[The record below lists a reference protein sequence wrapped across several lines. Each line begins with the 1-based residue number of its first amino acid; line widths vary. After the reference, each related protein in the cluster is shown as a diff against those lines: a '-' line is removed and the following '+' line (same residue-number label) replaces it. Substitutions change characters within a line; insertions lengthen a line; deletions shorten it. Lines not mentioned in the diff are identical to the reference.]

1 MHGKAFQLL
10 DKFLKVEPIPL
21 QLGNGMIADFRKL
34 NARKKGA
41 QLIDD
46 EGFHRIH
53 DASLD
58 VLEKDGIRIY
68 SAAALGLLKRHGA
81 AVDGERM
88 VARIPRSLVE
98 ESLRN
103 VPKELELGARNPRYN
118 LKLDGSNLY
127 MTYDGCGVQTY
138 DLETGE
144 KRPARKQDIV
154 DEGFLSNVLPGV
166 GYMTP
171 SLAPQDV
178 PLHAHVLHGIEAAF
192 STSEKFVMSEST
204 TTGAEARLQIEMA
217 AAVAGGE
224 DSLARRPNLAAIIC
238 AVPPLNLDGGGSD
251 ATMEFAKA
259 GVPVV
264 MMSMVEAGVSGPITL
279 AGTLALS
286 NAEIMAILTLTQCA
300 KKGARAIYGSVLSTM
315 EPRTGGYV
323 SGAPESVLLTAAIV
337 DLARHYGLP
346 SQAGTFG
353 TNALSPGSQAATE
366 HTLTTLLAAQAGAD
380 MCNGFGLLEASTVL
394 SFEQLMLDYEI
405 VTEILYIAK
414 GIEVNDETL
423 ARDLISKVGIGG
435 TYLTH
440 RHTLTHLR
448 DVWEPTIFEYG
459 PYDDWV
465 RRGSVDL
472 VKKAN
477 LKVKSLLKEA
487 KANPA
492 PLDRDVAKGVRSIVK
507 RAEKE
512 LKG

>member
-1 MHGKAFQLL
+1 
-10 DKFLKVEPIPL
+10 
-21 QLGNGMIADFRKL
+21 MIADFKRL
-34 NARKKGA
+34 SARKRA
-41 QLIDD
+41 TQLIDRD
-46 EGFHRIH
+46 SFQRIH

-68 SAAALGLLKRHGA
+68 SRTALNLLKQHGA
-81 AVDGERM
+81 IIDSERM
-88 VARIPRSLVE
+88 VARIPKGLVE
-98 ESLRN
+98 ESIKS
-103 VPKELELGARNPRYN
+103 VPKELDLGARNPKYD

-127 MTYDGCGVQTY
+127 ITFDGCGVQTY
-138 DLETGE
+138 DLETGK
-144 KRPARKQDIV
+144 KRPARKQDIM
-154 DEGFLSNVLPGV
+154 DEGYLSNVLPGV

-178 PLHAHVLHGIEAAF
+178 PLHAHVLHGVEAAF

-217 AAVAGGE
+217 AAVAGGL
-224 DSLARRPNLAAIIC
+224 DKLARKPNLAAIIC

-251 ATMEFAKA
+251 ATIEFASA
-259 GVPVV
+259 GVPVM

-323 SGAPESVLLTAAIV
+323 SGAPEAVLLTAAIV
-337 DLARHYGLP
+337 DLAKHYKIP

-353 TNALSPGSQAATE
+353 TNALHPGSQAATE
-366 HTLTTLLAAQAGAD
+366 HTLTTMLAAQAGAD

-394 SFEQLMLDYEI
+394 SFEQLMLDYDI
-405 VTEILYIAK
+405 VTNVLYIAK
-414 GIEVNDETL
+414 GIEVNDDTL

-435 TYLTH
+435 TFLTS
-440 RHTLTHLR
+440 RHTLAHLR
-448 DVWEPTIFEYG
+448 DVWEPMVFEYG

-465 RRGSVDL
+465 KRGSVDP
-472 VKKAN
+472 VKRAN
-477 LKVKSLLKEA
+477 TKVKALLKEA

-492 PLDRDVAKGVRSIVK
+492 PLDKDVAKEVQAVVK
-507 RAEKE
+507 KADKE

>member
-1 MHGKAFQLL
+1 
-10 DKFLKVEPIPL
+10 
-21 QLGNGMIADFRKL
+21 MITDFKRL
-34 NARKKGA
+34 NARKRA
-41 QLIDD
+41 TQLIDKD
-46 EGFHRIH
+46 AFQRIH
-53 DASLD
+53 NASLD

-68 SAAALGLLKRHGA
+68 SQAALDLLKQHGA
-81 AVDGERM
+81 RIDSEKM
-88 VARIPRSLVE
+88 VARIPKSLVE
-98 ESLRN
+98 ESIKS
-103 VPKELELGARNPRYN
+103 VPKELELGARNPKYD

-127 MTYDGCGVQTY
+127 ITFDGCGVQTY
-138 DLETGE
+138 DLETGK

-178 PLHAHVLHGIEAAF
+178 PLHAHVLHGLEAAF
-192 STSEKFVMSEST
+192 SSSEKFVMSEST

-217 AAVAGGE
+217 AAVAGGR
-224 DSLARRPNLAAIIC
+224 DKLAQKANLAAIIC

-251 ATMEFAKA
+251 ATIEFAKA
-259 GVPVV
+259 GVPVM

-286 NAEIMAILTLTQCA
+286 NAEIMAILTLTQCT

-323 SGAPESVLLTAAIV
+323 SGAPEAVLLTAAIV
-337 DLARHYGLP
+337 DLAKHYKIP

-353 TNALSPGSQAATE
+353 TNALLPGSQAATE
-366 HTLTTLLAAQAGAD
+366 HCLTTLLAAQAGAD

-394 SFEQLMLDYEI
+394 SFEQLMLDYDI
-405 VTEILYIAK
+405 VTEVLYISK
-414 GIEVNDETL
+414 GIEVNDDTL
-423 ARDLISKVGIGG
+423 ARDIISKVGIGG
-435 TYLTH
+435 TFLTN

-448 DVWEPTIFEYG
+448 EVWEPMVFEYG

-465 RRGSVDL
+465 KRGSVDPI
-472 VKKAN
+472 KRAN
-477 LKVKSLLKEA
+477 AKVKALLKEA

-492 PLDRDVAKGVRSIVK
+492 PLDKDVTKEVQAIVK
-507 RAEKE
+507 KADKE

>member
-1 MHGKAFQLL
+1 
-10 DKFLKVEPIPL
+10 
-21 QLGNGMIADFRKL
+21 MITDFKKL
-34 NARKKGA
+34 NARKRA
-41 QLIDD
+41 TQLIDKD
-46 EGFHRIH
+46 AFLRIH

-58 VLEKDGIRIY
+58 ILEKDGIRIY
-68 SAAALGLLKRHGA
+68 SKAALDLLKQHGA
-81 AVDGERM
+81 RIDGEKM
-88 VARIPRSLVE
+88 VARIPKSLVE
-98 ESLRN
+98 ESIKS
-103 VPKELELGARNPRYN
+103 VPKELELRARNPKYD

-127 MTYDGCGVQTY
+127 ITFDGCGVQTY
-138 DLETGE
+138 DLETGK
-144 KRPARKQDIV
+144 KRPARKQDIM

-178 PLHAHVLHGIEAAF
+178 PLHAHVLHGVEAAF

-217 AAVAGGE
+217 AAVAGGR
-224 DSLARRPNLAAIIC
+224 DNLAQKPNLAAIIC

-251 ATMEFAKA
+251 ATIEFAKA
-259 GVPVV
+259 GVPVM

-337 DLARHYGLP
+337 DIAKHYKIP

-353 TNALSPGSQAATE
+353 TNALHPGSQAATE
-366 HTLTTLLAAQAGAD
+366 HCLTTLLSAQAGAD

-394 SFEQLMLDYEI
+394 SFEQLMLDYDI
-405 VTEILYIAK
+405 VTEVLYISK
-414 GIEVNDETL
+414 GIEVNEDTL
-423 ARDLISKVGIGG
+423 ARDIISKVGIGG
-435 TYLTH
+435 TFLTN

-448 DVWEPTIFEYG
+448 EVWEPMVFEYG

-465 RRGSVDL
+465 KRGSIDPI
-472 VKKAN
+472 KRAN
-477 LKVKSLLKEA
+477 AKVKALLKEA

-492 PLDRDVAKGVRSIVK
+492 PLDKDVAREVQAIVK
-507 RAEKE
+507 KADKE

>member
-1 MHGKAFQLL
+1 
-10 DKFLKVEPIPL
+10 
-21 QLGNGMIADFRKL
+21 MITDFKRL
-34 NARKKGA
+34 NARKRETE
-41 QLIDD
+41 LIDM
-46 EGFHRIH
+46 EGFRRIH

-58 VLEKDGIRIY
+58 ILEKDGIRIY
-68 SAAALGLLKRHGA
+68 SRAALDLLKEHGA
-81 AVDGERM
+81 IVDSGKM
-88 VARIPRSLVE
+88 VARIPKSLVE
-98 ESLRN
+98 ESVRS
-103 VPKELELGARNPRYN
+103 VPKELELGARNPKYD

-127 MTYDGCGVQTY
+127 ITFDGCGVQTY
-138 DLETGE
+138 DLVTGK
-144 KRPARKQDIV
+144 KRPARKQDII
-154 DEGFLSNVLPGV
+154 DEGYLSNILPGV

-178 PLHAHVLHGIEAAF
+178 PLHAHVLHGVEAAF
-192 STSEKFVMSEST
+192 SASEKFVMSEST

-217 AAVAGGE
+217 AAVAGGR
-224 DSLARRPNLAAIIC
+224 DKLAKKPNLAAIIC

-251 ATMEFAKA
+251 ATMEFARA
-259 GVPVV
+259 GVPVM

-323 SGAPESVLLTAAIV
+323 SGAPEAVLLTAAIV
-337 DLARHYGLP
+337 DLAKNYKIP

-353 TNALSPGSQAATE
+353 TNALLPGSQAATE
-366 HTLTTLLAAQAGAD
+366 HCLTTLLAAQRGAD

-394 SFEQLMLDYEI
+394 SFEQLMLDYDI
-405 VTEILYIAK
+405 VTEVLYISK
-414 GIEVNDETL
+414 GIDVSDDTL

-435 TYLTH
+435 TFLTN
-440 RHTLTHLR
+440 RHTLTHLKE
-448 DVWEPTIFEYG
+448 VWEPMVFEYG

-465 RRGSVDL
+465 KRGSIDPI
-472 VKKAN
+472 KRAN
-477 LKVKSLLKEA
+477 TKVKALLKEA

-492 PLDRDVAKGVRSIVK
+492 PLDKDVAKEVQAIVK
-507 RAEKE
+507 KADRD

>member
-1 MHGKAFQLL
+1 
-10 DKFLKVEPIPL
+10 
-21 QLGNGMIADFRKL
+21 MITDFKRL
-34 NARKKGA
+34 NARKRA
-41 QLIDD
+41 TQLIDRD
-46 EGFHRIH
+46 SFSRIH
-53 DASLD
+53 DTSLD

-68 SAAALGLLKRHGA
+68 SQAALDLLKRHGA
-81 AVDGERM
+81 RIDAEKM
-88 VARIPRSLVE
+88 VAKIPKSLVE
-98 ESLRN
+98 ESIKS
-103 VPKELELGARNPRYN
+103 VPKELELRARNPKYDLR
-118 LKLDGSNLY
+118 LDGSNLY
-127 MTYDGCGVQTY
+127 ITFDGCGVQTY
-138 DLETGE
+138 DLETGK
-144 KRPARKQDIV
+144 KRPARKQDIM
-154 DEGFLSNVLPGV
+154 DEGYLSNVLPGV

-178 PLHAHVLHGIEAAF
+178 PLHAHVLHGVEAAF

-204 TTGAEARLQIEMA
+204 TTGAEARLQVEMA
-217 AAVAGGE
+217 AAMAGGPRK
-224 DSLARRPNLAAIIC
+224 LAEKPNLAAIIC

-251 ATMEFAKA
+251 ATIEFAKA
-259 GVPVV
+259 GVPVM

-323 SGAPESVLLTAAIV
+323 SGAPEAVLLTAAIV
-337 DLARHYGLP
+337 DLAKHYGIP

-353 TNALSPGSQAATE
+353 TNALHPGSQAATE
-366 HTLTTLLAAQAGAD
+366 HCLTTLLAAQSGAD

-394 SFEQLMLDYEI
+394 SFEQLMLDYDI
-405 VTEILYIAK
+405 VTEVLYISK
-414 GIEVNDETL
+414 GIDVNDDTL

-435 TYLTH
+435 TFLTN

-448 DVWEPTIFEYG
+448 DVWEPMVFEYG

-465 RRGSVDL
+465 KRGSVDPI
-472 VKKAN
+472 KRAN
-477 LKVKSLLKEA
+477 AKVKTLLKEA

-492 PLDRDVAKGVRSIVK
+492 PLDKDVAKEVQAIVRK
-507 RAEKE
+507 ADKE

>member
-1 MHGKAFQLL
+1 
-10 DKFLKVEPIPL
+10 
-21 QLGNGMIADFRKL
+21 MITDFKRL
-34 NARKKGA
+34 NARKRA
-41 QLIDD
+41 TQLIDKNA
-46 EGFHRIH
+46 FQRIH
-53 DASLD
+53 NASLD

-68 SAAALGLLKRHGA
+68 SQAALDLLKQHGA
-81 AVDGERM
+81 RIDSEKM
-88 VARIPRSLVE
+88 VARIPKSLVE
-98 ESLRN
+98 ESIKS
-103 VPKELELGARNPRYN
+103 VPKELELGARNPKYD

-127 MTYDGCGVQTY
+127 ITFDGCGVQTY
-138 DLETGE
+138 DLETGK

-178 PLHAHVLHGIEAAF
+178 PLHAHVLHGLEAAF
-192 STSEKFVMSEST
+192 SSSEKFVMSEST

-217 AAVAGGE
+217 AAVAGGR
-224 DSLARRPNLAAIIC
+224 DKLAQKANLAAIIC

-251 ATMEFAKA
+251 ATIEFAKA
-259 GVPVV
+259 GVPVT

-323 SGAPESVLLTAAIV
+323 SGAPEAVLLTAAIV
-337 DLARHYGLP
+337 DLAKHYKIP

-353 TNALSPGSQAATE
+353 TNALLPGSQAATE
-366 HTLTTLLAAQAGAD
+366 HCLTTLLSAQAGAD

-394 SFEQLMLDYEI
+394 SFEQLMLDYDI
-405 VTEILYIAK
+405 VTEVLYISK
-414 GIEVNDETL
+414 GIEVNDDTL

-435 TYLTH
+435 TFLTN

-448 DVWEPTIFEYG
+448 EVWEPMVFEYG

-465 RRGSVDL
+465 KRGSVDPI
-472 VKKAN
+472 KRAN
-477 LKVKSLLKEA
+477 AKVKALLKEA

-492 PLDRDVAKGVRSIVK
+492 PLDKDVMKEVQAIVK
-507 RAEKE
+507 KADKE